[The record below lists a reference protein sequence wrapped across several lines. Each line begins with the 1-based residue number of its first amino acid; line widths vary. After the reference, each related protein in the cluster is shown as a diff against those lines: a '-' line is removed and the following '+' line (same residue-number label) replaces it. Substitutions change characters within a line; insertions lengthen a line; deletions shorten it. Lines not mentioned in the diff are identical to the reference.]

1 MVLRDYFKRL
11 ASLSSLPPLFDC
23 PELFK
28 ALAEMERYRKVA
40 IDLVLADP
48 HPVVLDGLLHI
59 FQNMDGFSVR
69 SCALDAESALR
80 AVIEFQPDIL
90 ITELIL
96 QNKTGLVL
104 IEEIQKKALKT
115 HAVVFTGACIRD
127 VCKAIDLGVQ
137 GMVSKDKPKQ
147 VLAQCIQSVH
157 AGEKWL
163 DKDLTLHSLTY
174 LLDKKAIHVS
184 LPEVLTAREMVVA
197 KMVSEGLPNKKIA
210 QNLYITEGTTKLHLH
225 HIYQKLNCPGR
236 VALALHMQSYGLA

>member
-1 MVLRDYFKRL
+1 
-11 ASLSSLPPLFDC
+11 
-23 PELFK
+23 
-28 ALAEMERYRKVA
+28 MERYRKVA

-59 FQNMDGFSVR
+59 FQNMDGFSVK
-69 SCALDAESALR
+69 SCATDAESALK
-80 AVIEFQPDIL
+80 AVMEFKPDVL

-137 GMVSKDKPKQ
+137 GMVSKDKPKH
-147 VLAQCIQSVH
+147 VLAQCIQSVY
-157 AGEKWL
+157 AGKKWL
-163 DKDLTLHSLTY
+163 DKDLTLHTLTH
-174 LLDKKAIHVS
+174 LLDKKTIHAS

-236 VALALHMQSYGLA
+236 VALALHIQSNGLS

>member
-1 MVLRDYFKRL
+1 
-11 ASLSSLPPLFDC
+11 
-23 PELFK
+23 
-28 ALAEMERYRKVA
+28 
-40 IDLVLADP
+40 
-48 HPVVLDGLLHI
+48 
-59 FQNMDGFSVR
+59 MDGFSVK

-80 AVIEFQPDIL
+80 AVVEFQPDIL

-137 GMVSKDKPKQ
+137 GMVSKDKPKH
-147 VLAQCIQSVH
+147 VLAQCIQSVY
-157 AGEKWL
+157 AGKKWL
-163 DKDLTLHSLTY
+163 DKDLTLHTLTH
-174 LLDKKAIHVS
+174 LLDKKTIHAS

-236 VALALHMQSYGLA
+236 VALALHIQSNGLN

>member
-1 MVLRDYFKRL
+1 
-11 ASLSSLPPLFDC
+11 LFDYL
-23 PELFK
+23 ELFK
-28 ALAEMERYRKVA
+28 ALTEMERYRKVA

-48 HPVVLDGLLHI
+48 HPVVLDGLIHI
-59 FQNMDGFSVR
+59 FQNMDGFSVK
-69 SCALDAESALR
+69 SCATDAESALK
-80 AVIEFQPDIL
+80 AVMEFKPDVL

-137 GMVSKDKPKQ
+137 GMVSKDKPKH
-147 VLAQCIQSVH
+147 VLAQCIQSVY
-157 AGEKWL
+157 AGKKWL
-163 DKDLTLHSLTY
+163 DKDLTLHTLTH
-174 LLDKKAIHVS
+174 LLDKKTIHAS

-236 VALALHMQSYGLA
+236 VALALHIQSNGLN

>member
-1 MVLRDYFKRL
+1 MFDYL
-11 ASLSSLPPLFDC
+11 
-23 PELFK
+23 ELFK
-28 ALAEMERYRKVA
+28 ALTEMERYRKVA

-59 FQNMDGFSVR
+59 FQNMDGFSVK
-69 SCALDAESALR
+69 SCATDAESALK
-80 AVIEFQPDIL
+80 AVMEFKPDVL

-137 GMVSKDKPKQ
+137 GMVSKDKPKH
-147 VLAQCIQSVH
+147 VLAQCIQSVY
-157 AGEKWL
+157 AGKKWL
-163 DKDLTLHSLTY
+163 DKDLTLHTLTH
-174 LLDKKAIHVS
+174 LLDKKTIHAS

-236 VALALHMQSYGLA
+236 VALALHIQSNGLN